1 MDLLLTLWIAALGL
15 TRVNLLGD
23 TADFLLNPFL
33 VLSPIIIGLG
43 LVGALGRGGAVRL
56 PRGLT
61 GFVLL
66 AGALLAVVLV
76 SAFLSYDLATS
87 ARRTLLLCVQITA
100 VTLIGIIIAN
110 RPDPRRILLSGAW
123 LGLAVSVIFN
133 FLQIGYWFLG
143 DWLPGVLASVV
154 SIEPGN
160 YAGVV
165 PRLTAASHDPNHG
178 GILVVIYCYLVWM
191 FGRPGR
197 WRTAILWAGGISIA
211 ATLSRSVILAAL
223 VMIVVT
229 WYRRAGLVV
238 TPRVALGAAGFMAA
252 ACTLLLVFPA
262 TMGFL
267 EAAWDV
273 LSARFTLGEGSSREH
288 ASVLARG
295 WEVGTRDLKRMF
307 FGVGYGNAFT
317 ELQDIFPGN
326 KYGNFHSLFV
336 TLFAESGV
344 LAVVLGAVLF
354 VHPIMLGGLYQ
365 PMVAGLLVFN
375 LFQQSQTEPISWFI
389 LLLAWTGV
397 GLVPAAEFRDEPPGS
412 RTGADWDSR
421 GERLETG
428 RGTA

>member
-1 MDLLLTLWIAALGL
+1 MDLLLALWIAVLGL
-15 TRVNLLGD
+15 TRVNLLGGS
-23 TADFLLNPFL
+23 AEFLLSPFL
-33 VLSPIIIGLG
+33 ALSPVIIGLG
-43 LVGALGRGGAVRL
+43 VVGALGRGGAIRL

-61 GFVLL
+61 RFVLL
-66 AGALLAVVLV
+66 VGALLAVVLV
-76 SAFLSYDLATS
+76 SAFLSFDLPTS

-100 VTLIGIIIAN
+100 VALIGIIIAN
-110 RPDPRRILLSGAW
+110 RPDPRRILLVGAW
-123 LGLAVSVIFN
+123 LGLALSVILN
-133 FLQIGYWFLG
+133 ILQVGYWFLG
-143 DWLPGVLASVV
+143 DWLPGPLASVV

-178 GILVVIYCYLVWM
+178 GILVLIYCYFVWM

-211 ATLSRSVILAAL
+211 LTLSRSVILAGV

-229 WYRRAGLVV
+229 WYHRTGLVL
-238 TPRVALGAAGFMAA
+238 TRRVALAAAGVVAA
-252 ACTLLLVFPA
+252 GCTVLLVFPA

-267 EAAWDV
+267 EAAWEV

-295 WEVGTRDLKRMF
+295 WEVGTRDLKRML

-344 LAVVLGAVLF
+344 AAVVLGAVLF
-354 VHPIMLGGLYQ
+354 VHPIMRGGLYQ
-365 PMVAGLLVFN
+365 PMIVGMLVFN
-375 LFQQSQTEPISWFI
+375 LFQQSQTEPISWLV
-389 LLLAWTGV
+389 LLLGWTGIGV
-397 GLVPAAEFRDEPPGS
+397 ATAGL
-412 RTGADWDSR
+412 R
-421 GERLETG
+421 GEREGGHRRHEQLKIEARREVAG
-428 RGTA
+428 